1 MSHSDKMLARGV
13 AVGLEPGPDES
24 VKAFGARVRKAEKA
38 GSALAAKPSGKG
50 YWRRG
55 VFIPLP

>member
-1 MSHSDKMLARGV
+1 MLARGV
-13 AVGLEPGPDES
+13 AVGLEPDPDES

-38 GSALAAKPSGKG
+38 GSAPAAKPSGKG

-55 VFIPLP
+55 VFVPSP